1 MNLKIELSAHVY
13 AAHRGLE
20 NESLVDVIDTQI
32 PVTSNQCDSR
42 LQLIPDTS
50 ECLSGEIRVDAKAA
64 HVEPAG
70 KKNARRKTRYSSGAD
85 YRVNP
90 VLASFDIHE
99 RQDAW
104 LKSEMSL
111 HVPKACAS
119 QQINVTSF
127 HLQDAISN

>member
-70 KKNARRKTRYSSGAD
+70 KKTRGERLATPLAPTIGSTQFLLPSTSTSGKM
-85 YRVNP
+85 RG
-90 VLASFDIHE
+90 
-99 RQDAW
+99 
-104 LKSEMSL
+104 
-111 HVPKACAS
+111 
-119 QQINVTSF
+119 
-127 HLQDAISN
+127 